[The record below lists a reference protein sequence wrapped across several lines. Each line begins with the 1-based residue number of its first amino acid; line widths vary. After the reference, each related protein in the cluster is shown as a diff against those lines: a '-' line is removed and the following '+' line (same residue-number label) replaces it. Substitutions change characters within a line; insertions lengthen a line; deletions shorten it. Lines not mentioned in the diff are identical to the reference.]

1 MDRVLQFNFGYIPP
15 KKSLAGGVALASI
28 NGKRSSVLEAAAA
41 QKKARAAAVPPP
53 AEESAF
59 ELRCVN
65 YIRILAAEM
74 VQQANSGHPGAAM
87 GCAPM
92 AHLLWA
98 KVMSYNPACLL
109 YTSPSPRD

>member
-65 YIRILAAEM
+65 YIRILAA
-74 VQQANSGHPGAAM
+74 ANIRGAKCKTPG
-87 GCAPM
+87 GEIVFTV
-92 AHLLWA
+92 L
-98 KVMSYNPACLL
+98 
-109 YTSPSPRD
+109 PRPEVGRA